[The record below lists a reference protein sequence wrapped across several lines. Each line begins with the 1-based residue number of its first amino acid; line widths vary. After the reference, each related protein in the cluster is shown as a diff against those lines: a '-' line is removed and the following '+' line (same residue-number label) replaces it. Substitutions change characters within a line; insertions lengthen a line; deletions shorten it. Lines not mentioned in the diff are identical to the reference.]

1 MNELLELEAPLR
13 LGIFAGLFALVAL
26 WEWRAPR
33 RSCKWA
39 RRRRWPG
46 NLGVALLST
55 LLLRLVTPAAA
66 VGAALLAAE
75 RGWGLFQQLEL
86 PPGVAFVASVLLLDL
101 LIYFQHRVFHRV
113 PLLWRL
119 HRMHHSDP
127 DFDVSTAVRFHP
139 LEILLSMG
147 IKMAAVLL
155 LGAPATAVLVFEL
168 LLNATSVFNH
178 GNLRLPEGVDRWL
191 RLLIVTPDMH
201 RVHHSVRHEETDSNF
216 GFSIPWWDRLFGSYR
231 AQPAGGHEGMRIG
244 LTEFSG
250 EREIR
255 LADML
260 LQPLRSAPAQ
270 SASPTRDA

>member
-1 MNELLELEAPLR
+1 MNDLLDLEAVLR
-13 LGIFAGLFALVAL
+13 LGSFTGLFALVAL

-33 RSCKWA
+33 RQSTWT
-39 RRRRWPG
+39 RRRRWPS
-46 NLGVALLST
+46 NLGIALLST

-66 VGAALLAAE
+66 IGSALLAAE
-75 RGWGLFQQLEL
+75 RGWGFFHLVSLH
-86 PPGVAFVASVLLLDL
+86 PGVAFVASVLLLDL
-101 LIYFQHRVFHRV
+101 VIYFQHRVFHRV

-147 IKMAAVLL
+147 IKMTAVLL
-155 LGAPATAVLVFEL
+155 LGAPAAAVLVFEL

-178 GNLRLPEGVDRWL
+178 GNLRLPRGVDRWL
-191 RLLIVTPDMH
+191 RWLVVTPDMH

-216 GFSIPWWDRLFGSYR
+216 GFSIPWWDRLFGTYR
-231 AQPAGGHEGMRIG
+231 AQPVDGHEGMRIG

-260 LQPLRSAPAQ
+260 MQPLRKTPLSSATQ
-270 SASPTRDA
+270 DG

>member
-1 MNELLELEAPLR
+1 MR
-13 LGIFAGLFALVAL
+13 LDIFAGLFALVAL
-26 WEWRAPR
+26 WEWRATR
-33 RSCKWA
+33 RACKWA

-191 RLLIVTPDMH
+191 RWLIVTPDMH
-201 RVHHSVRHEETDSNF
+201 RVHHSVRKEETDSNF
-216 GFSIPWWDRLFGSYR
+216 GFRIPWWDRLFGSYL

-270 SASPTRDA
+270 SASTTRDA

>member
-1 MNELLELEAPLR
+1 MNDLLELEAVLR
-13 LGIFAGLFALVAL
+13 LASFAGLFALVAL

-33 RSCKWA
+33 REGTWP
-39 RRRRWPG
+39 RRRRWPS
-46 NLGVALLST
+46 NLGIALLST

-66 VGAALLAAE
+66 VGSALLAAE
-75 RGWGLFQQLEL
+75 RGWGIFHLVSLH
-86 PPGVAFVASVLLLDL
+86 PGLVFVASVLLLDL
-101 LIYFQHRVFHRV
+101 VIYFQHRVFHRV

-147 IKMAAVLL
+147 IKIAAVLL
-155 LGAPATAVLVFEL
+155 LGAPAAAVLVFEL

-178 GNLRLPEGVDRWL
+178 GNLRLPRGMDRWL
-191 RLLIVTPDMH
+191 RWLIVTPDMH

-216 GFSIPWWDRLFGSYR
+216 GFSIPWWDRLFGTYR
-231 AQPAGGHEGMRIG
+231 AQPADGHEGMRIG

-260 LQPLRSAPAQ
+260 MQPLRN
-270 SASPTRDA
+270 ASLTATTQDG

>member
-1 MNELLELEAPLR
+1 MNVLELEVPLR
-13 LGIFAGLFALVAL
+13 LGSFAGLFALVAFL
-26 WEWRAPR
+26 EWVAPR
-33 RSCKWA
+33 RQGTWT

-46 NLGVALLST
+46 NLGIALLST

-66 VGAALLAAE
+66 VGSALLAAE
-75 RGWGLFQQLEL
+75 RGWGIFHLFTLH
-86 PPGVAFVASVLLLDL
+86 PAIVFVASVLLLDL
-101 LIYFQHRVFHRV
+101 LIYFQHRVFHRI

-147 IKMAAVLL
+147 IKIAAVLL
-155 LGAPATAVLVFEL
+155 LGAPAAAVLVFEL

-178 GNLRLPEGVDRWL
+178 GNLRLPREMDRWL
-191 RLLIVTPDMH
+191 RWLVVTPDMH

-216 GFSIPWWDRLFGSYR
+216 GFSIPWWDRLFGTYR

-250 EREIR
+250 ERELR
-255 LADML
+255 LTDML
-260 LQPLRSAPAQ
+260 LQPLRKPPVRSAGQ
-270 SASPTRDA
+270 DA

>member
-231 AQPAGGHEGMRIG
+231 AQPADGHEAMRIG
-244 LTEFSG
+244 LIEFSG
-250 EREIR
+250 ESEIR
-255 LADML
+255 LGEML
-260 LQPLRSAPAQ
+260 LQPLRNAPARM
-270 SASPTRDA
+270 AAHED